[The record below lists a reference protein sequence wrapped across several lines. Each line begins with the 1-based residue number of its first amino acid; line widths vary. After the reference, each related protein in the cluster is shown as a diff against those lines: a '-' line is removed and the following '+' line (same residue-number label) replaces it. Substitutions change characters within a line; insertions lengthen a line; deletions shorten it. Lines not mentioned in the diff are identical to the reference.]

1 MAKSFARTDRI
12 RQQLLRYIAEV
23 LRHSI
28 KGYDLS
34 AVTITDVQISRDCKY
49 GTAYY
54 TVLGDDEQRQR
65 SAEILD
71 HVRPIVQAE
80 AGRRLGIRVIPQL
93 QFEFDNSMERGMRL
107 GELFSKI
114 EAERENGQTDTQTD

>member
-1 MAKSFARTDRI
+1 MVKSFNRTDRI
-12 RQQLLRYIAEV
+12 RQQFQRYIADV
-23 LRHSI
+23 LRRSV

-49 GTAYY
+49 GTAFY
-54 TVLGDDEQRQR
+54 TVLGDDEQRKHL
-65 SAEILD
+65 AEILE

-80 AGRRLGIRVIPQL
+80 AGRQLGIRVIPQL

-114 EAERENGQTDTQTD
+114 EAEREDGQTDTETD